1 MITLSD
7 ARLSTRIAAERAG
20 AWLLRATGDEFARFD
35 SPANRAD
42 PYPAYARLRERKALY
57 RSKLGFRVAVT
68 FEHCNL
74 VLRDRRF
81 GVQRADGG
89 QPKFF
94 DTITMARGPEIVL
107 SFLELDPP
115 EHTRLRAL
123 ARPAFGPAK
132 LDGYRPLIESI
143 AHDLLDRATED
154 GGFDLITDFAGPLPI
169 RVISELL
176 GIPDVNAERF
186 LAYGRVLAQ
195 ALDGISSMRQVREL
209 RTATDEMYTMFRAL
223 MAAKREHPE
232 ADVLTQLTE
241 AHDAGKLTV
250 PELLATCELLLV
262 AGFETTV
269 NLIGN
274 SALALLSHPDQW
286 ALLREDPG
294 LARAAAEETLRYDPP
309 VQSTA
314 RVAHEDLE
322 LAGERVRAN
331 ELVFTML
338 GATGRDPAVFADPE
352 VFDIT
357 RTPEREHL
365 AFSSG
370 IHYCLGAPLARLEA
384 EIALRVLAERLPE
397 PALDGT
403 PRRRPSAGIRG
414 LLRFPVR
421 NAPGKRL
428 SVP

>member
-7 ARLSTRIAAERAG
+7 ARLSTRIAVERTG
-20 AWLLRATGDEFARFD
+20 AWLLRATGDEFARLD
-35 SPANRAD
+35 SAANRAD
-42 PYPAYARLRERKALY
+42 PYPAYARLRERETLY
-57 RSKLGFRVAVT
+57 RSKLGFWVATT

-81 GVQRADGG
+81 GVQQNDGAM
-89 QPKFF
+89 PRFF
-94 DTITMARGPEIVL
+94 DTMALARGPEVVL

-143 AHDLLDRATED
+143 AHDLLDRAAKK
-154 GGFDLITDFAGPLPI
+154 GGFDLMADFAGPLPI

-186 LAYGRVLAQ
+186 LAYGRILAK
-195 ALDGISSMRQVREL
+195 ALDGISSMRLVREL
-209 RTATDEMYTMFRAL
+209 RTATTEMYTMFRAL

-274 SALALLSHPDQW
+274 STLALLSHPEQW
-286 ALLREDPG
+286 ALLCEDPG

-314 RVAHEDLE
+314 RVAHEDVE
-322 LAGERVRAN
+322 LAGTRIRAN
-331 ELVFTML
+331 ELVFTMI

-384 EIALRVLAERLPE
+384 EIALRALAERMPE
-397 PALDGT
+397 LAVDGT

-421 NAPGKRL
+421 IPHGKPL

>member
-1 MITLSD
+1 MTLSD
-7 ARLSTRIAAERAG
+7 ARLSTRIAIERAG
-20 AWLLRATGDEFARFD
+20 TWLLRATGDEFIRLSVGAQ
-35 SPANRAD
+35 PD
-42 PYPAYARLRERKALY
+42 PYPAYARLRARESLY
-57 RSKLGFRVAVT
+57 RNKLGAVTAT

-81 GVQRADGG
+81 GVQRTDGRL
-89 QPKFF
+89 PRFF
-94 DTITMARGPEIVL
+94 DTLAMARGPEVVQ

-115 EHTRLRAL
+115 DHTRLRKL
-123 ARPAFGPAK
+123 SRPAFGPAR

-143 AHDLLDRATED
+143 THDLLDRATAKD
-154 GGFDLITDFAGPLPI
+154 NFDLIADFAGPLPI

-176 GIPDVNAERF
+176 GIPPVDTDRF
-186 LAYGRVLAQ
+186 LGYGRVLAQ
-195 ALDGISSMRQVREL
+195 ALDGITSLRLAREL
-209 RTATDEMYTMFRAL
+209 RTATDEMYALFRTL

-241 AHDAGKLTV
+241 AHDAGELTL

-274 SALALLSHPDQW
+274 STFALLNHPGQW
-286 ALLREDPG
+286 GLLRDDPG

-309 VQSTA
+309 VQQTV
-314 RVAHEDLE
+314 RVAHEKVE
-322 LAGERVRAN
+322 LAGTRIREN
-331 ELVFTML
+331 ELVFVMI
-338 GATGRDPAVFADPE
+338 GATGRDPAVFANPE

-384 EIALRVLAERLPE
+384 EIALRALAERLPDL
-397 PALDGT
+397 ALDGT

-414 LLRFPVR
+414 LLRLPVR
-421 NAPGKRL
+421 ASHGKPL
-428 SVP
+428 MVP